1 MMLIP
6 VRKVGAAALSLLFLL
21 FSSQLSPGQNR
32 DIQPPPDRAAKP
44 DDGIDVQAR
53 GPVHEAYAQPY
64 ERNPGPTAVVPK
76 KPPAPVPEE
85 PPDQKPKGDNVQ
97 WIPGYW
103 AWDSDKNDFLW
114 VSGTWRA
121 TPPDRKWTPGHW
133 TQVDNGWQWV
143 PGLWQAADQQD
154 LQYLPEPPANLD
166 NGPSTLAPDDNSF
179 YVPGI
184 WQYRNSDYV
193 WRPGYWYQQYPGWVW
208 NPATYYW
215 TPSGYCYASGYWD
228 YPLADRGLLFA
239 PAYFNRP
246 LWQTPGWFYR
256 PSFVIG
262 FDGLFGSLF
271 IGRHHHHF
279 FFGDYYDPFYAR
291 AGFWPWYSYGRHYH
305 DPLFSY

>member
-1 MMLIP
+1 MLIP

-21 FSSQLSPGQNR
+21 CSSQLSPGQNK
-32 DIQPPPDRAAKP
+32 DIQPPPDRAARA
-44 DDGIDVQAR
+44 DDGVDVQAR
-53 GPVHEAYAQPY
+53 GPVHEACAQPC

-103 AWDSDKNDFLW
+103 AWDTDKNDFLW
-114 VSGTWRA
+114 V
-121 TPPDRKWTPGHW
+121 
-133 TQVDNGWQWV
+133 
-143 PGLWQAADQQD
+143 
-154 LQYLPEPPANLD
+154 
-166 NGPSTLAPDDNSF
+166 
-179 YVPGI
+179 
-184 WQYRNSDYV
+184 
-193 WRPGYWYQQYPGWVW
+193 
-208 NPATYYW
+208 
-215 TPSGYCYASGYWD
+215 SGYWD

-239 PAYFNRP
+239 PARFNQP

-271 IGRHHHHF
+271 VGRRHRRF

-291 AGFWPWYSYGRHYH
+291 AGFWPWYSYGRRYH
-305 DPLFSY
+305 DPLFSYYNWRNHGDPNWYAGLRNNYWGRRNGDLARPPQTFAQQSALLAAGGARAAGVPRIVTPLNQVALNNNALTRV